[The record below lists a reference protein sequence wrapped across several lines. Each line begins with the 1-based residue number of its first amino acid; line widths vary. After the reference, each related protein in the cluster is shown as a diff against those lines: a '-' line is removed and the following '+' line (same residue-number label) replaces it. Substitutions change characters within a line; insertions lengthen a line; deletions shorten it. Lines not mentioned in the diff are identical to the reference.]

1 MRGPARWAAILLAI
15 PALLIGAGV
24 LAFVFVQPFR
34 GAVQTAILVPE
45 LTGIGPRLLS
55 ATQPE
60 PVRLS
65 LTYTERGD
73 RMDVYRPGGDAGQ
86 AGDAERAGVVS
97 NEADDDPHDRPAVML
112 VLGVS
117 PAPLDDPRVIR
128 VGSALARFGLIVG
141 VPSSRELIESRVA
154 ADEPARVVDAFEMLL
169 AQPGVNP
176 DRTGILGFSVG
187 GSLSLIAATDPRIAG
202 KVAYLNSFGAYADAE
217 TLLVDVATR
226 SVVLDGAA
234 VPWEPGSLTKQVFLG
249 LLLDAVAAGPERDAI
264 EAAAGP
270 LILGDGPTLESY
282 DPAIAA
288 LLSGDA
294 AAAYRLATA
303 TDRVTAEAAV
313 AALSPER
320 QALLAAISP
329 AGRLDGLRAPVFLM
343 HDEGDTAIPFAHLEP
358 LADAIPDAALRRVT
372 AFRLFDHV
380 EVGEGIGLEAV
391 PELVKLLGHVS
402 EVLGVAL

>member
-1 MRGPARWAAILLAI
+1 MRGPARWAAILLSI

-24 LAFVFVQPFR
+24 LAFIFVQPFR
-34 GAVQTAILVPE
+34 GVVQTAILVPE

-60 PVRLS
+60 PVRETLA
-65 LTYTERGD
+65 YTERGD
-73 RMDVYRPGGDAGQ
+73 RMDVYRPSGDADAGGDADGS
-86 AGDAERAGVVS
+86 V
-97 NEADDDPHDRPAVML
+97 PHDRPAVLL

-141 VPSSRELIESRVA
+141 VPSSRELIESRVVA
-154 ADEPARVVDAFEMLL
+154 AEPTRVVEAFETLL
-169 AQPGVNP
+169 AQPGVDP

-187 GSLSLIAATDPRIAG
+187 GSLSLIAATDPRIADRI
-202 KVAYLNSFGAYADAE
+202 AYLNAFGAYADAE

-226 SVVLDGAA
+226 SVVLDGAV

-358 LADAIPDAALRRVT
+358 LADAIPDAVLRRVT